1 MDATQLRAFA
11 IENSLFRCIQCGKCA
26 ASCPMGFKTI
36 LNPRK
41 LVYQMLVSGD
51 LDPQAHQEI
60 WDCTTCF
67 NCSLRCPKE
76 VDPGNMVIKLRTLLV
91 EDGRIPGPLTTA
103 LKSINERGNPLVM
116 PARDRGAWVGD
127 RTIKH
132 LEDGADVFLY
142 VGCVPSYDMRGQKV
156 AQAMARVFDA
166 AGVDFGILAEN
177 ERCCGSEVR
186 RSGEQGE
193 DSLFAMLVEEWEEEV
208 ADYQFQSMVTIS
220 PHCYDAF
227 SHHYPMNG
235 RGVEHYTQFLD
246 HLIKEGKLSF
256 SNKIVRTVTYHDP
269 CYLGKQNKIYDEPR
283 SILKALPGL
292 KLVEMDRSRE
302 KSLCCEGGGGRA
314 WVEDPNPEKKLAVW
328 RIEEAMGVGAEVIA
342 TACPFCMQMLEDAVR
357 TTGMQDKIK
366 IMDIVELAAEAL

>member
-41 LVYQMLVSGD
+41 LVYQTLISGE
-51 LDPQAHQEI
+51 LDPKAHQEL

-67 NCSLRCPKE
+67 TCSVRCPKE
-76 VDPGNMVIKLRTLLV
+76 VDPGNMVIQLRTLLV
-91 EDGRIPGPLTTA
+91 EDGRIPGTLTTA

-127 RTIKH
+127 LDVKH

-142 VGCVPSYDMRGQKV
+142 VGCMASYDMRGQKV
-156 AQAMARVFDA
+156 AQAMARVFQA
-166 AGVDFGILAEN
+166 AEVDFGILSED

-193 DSLFAMLVEEWEEEV
+193 DSLFEMLVEEWEEEM
-208 ADYQFQSMVTIS
+208 ADFQFRSMVTIS
-220 PHCYDAF
+220 PHCYDVF
-227 SHHYPMNG
+227 RHHYPLNEHG
-235 RGVEHYTQFLD
+235 IEHYSQTLD
-246 HLIKEGKLSF
+246 RLIKEGKLVF
-256 SNKIVRTVTYHDP
+256 STKVERTVTFHDP

-283 SILKALPGL
+283 SVLKALPGL
-292 KLVEMDRSRE
+292 KYVEMDRSRE

-314 WVEDPNPEKKLAVW
+314 WIEDPNPEKKLAVW
-328 RIEEAMGVGAEVIA
+328 RVEEAMGVGAEVIA

-357 TTGMQDKIK
+357 TGGLQDKIK
-366 IMDIVELAAEAL
+366 IMDVVELAAEAL

>member
-1 MDATQLRAFA
+1 MDATELRAFA

-41 LVYQMLVSGD
+41 LVYQTLVSGE
-51 LDPQAHQEI
+51 LDPQAHKEL

-67 NCSLRCPKE
+67 TCSVRCPKE
-76 VDPGNMVIKLRTLLV
+76 VDPGNMVIQLRTLLV
-91 EDGRIPGPLTTA
+91 EDGRIPGTLTTA
-103 LKSINERGNPLVM
+103 LKSIVERGNPLVM

-127 RTIKH
+127 MQIKH
-132 LEDGADVFLY
+132 LEEGADVFLY
-142 VGCVPSYDMRGQKV
+142 VGCVASYDMRGQKV
-156 AQAMARVFDA
+156 AQAMARVFQA
-166 AGVDFGILAEN
+166 AEVDFGILAGD

-186 RSGEQGE
+186 RTGEQGE
-193 DSLFAMLVEEWEEEV
+193 DSLFEMLVEEWEEEM
-208 ADYQFQSMVTIS
+208 ADFQYQSMVTVS
-220 PHCYDAF
+220 PHCYDVF
-227 SHHYPMNG
+227 RHHYPLNG
-235 RGVEHYTQFLD
+235 HGVEHYTQILD
-246 HLIKEGKLSF
+246 RLIREGKLSF
-256 SNKIVRTVTYHDP
+256 STKVERTVTYHDP
-269 CYLGKQNKIYDEPR
+269 CYLGKQNKIFDEPR
-283 SILKALPGL
+283 SVLKALPGL
-292 KLVEMDRSRE
+292 KYVEMDRSRE

-357 TTGMQDKIK
+357 TSGQQDKIK